1 MAGGWSALE
10 KSLRRSGATHI
21 AGVDEVGRGPL
32 AGPVVVC
39 AIVMPADRRA
49 IAGVTDSK
57 QLTAAD
63 RERLAIRIRADAVA
77 LALGAASVREIA
89 RWNIYQATARAMGRA
104 IARLDALLAARPG
117 QQLRAASV
125 DSPGGSPPGSL
136 DEILVDGKPIATLGV
151 PHRAIVGG
159 DATCY
164 SIGCASIVAK
174 VVRDRLMAT
183 LATRYPAYAWER
195 NSGYGT
201 PAHIEALRLSGLT
214 GHHRISFCRTALGS
228 QLEL

>member
-10 KSLRRSGATHI
+10 RSLRTAGASHI

-39 AIVMPADRRA
+39 AVIMPADRRA

-57 QLTAAD
+57 QLKAAE
-63 RERLAIRIRADAVA
+63 RERLAAQIRAEAVAVA
-77 LALGAASVREIA
+77 LAAASVAEIA
-89 RWNIYQATARAMGRA
+89 RWNIYQATARAMARA
-104 IARLDALLAARPG
+104 IARLAVAP
-117 QQLRAASV
+117 
-125 DSPGGSPPGSL
+125 
-136 DEILVDGKPIATLGV
+136 DEVLVDGKPIKTLGV
-151 PHRAIVGG
+151 PHHAVVGG

-174 VVRDRLMAT
+174 VVRDRLMQR
-183 LATRYPAYAWER
+183 LAARHPGYGWES
-195 NSGYGT
+195 NAGYGT
-201 PAHIEALRLSGLT
+201 PAHISGLRERGLT
-214 GHHRISFCRTALGS
+214 AHHRVAFCRTALGG